1 MQANCPHC
9 SNKITIDDAR
19 VPERAF
25 SVKCPKCQNAVKFPG
40 KSAAAAPAA
49 AAAAATPAAQA
60 PQPRP
65 PEESTANLP
74 SLEAEEMRSQMM
86 AQIRR
91 EMTVGGGEVAHS
103 GERALVALGDRGL
116 AGNVALALSR
126 MGYAVDPADDPDEA
140 ARLLEQG
147 VYAVAVTAP
156 VAGTGNRESL
166 YQRALRLPQEARR
179 KLFFVVVADSVK
191 TGDSIHA
198 FVLQADLAVTTR
210 DLGLLETQ
218 VRKTLDDKTRLYRAY
233 LEARRRADA
242 ESGY

>member
-9 SNKITIDDAR
+9 SYKITIDDAR

-40 KSAAAAPAA
+40 KAAAP
-49 AAAAATPAAQA
+49 PAAPA
-60 PQPRP
+60 PAVAAGPAAPTPPPRAA
-65 PEESTANLP
+65 EEPAASVP
-74 SLEAEEMRSQMM
+74 SIDVEEMRSQMM

-91 EMTVGGGEVAHS
+91 EMTVGGEAAHS
-103 GERALVALGDRGL
+103 GERALVALPDRGL

-126 MGYAVDPADDPDEA
+126 MGYAVDPADDVDEA

-147 VYAVAVTAP
+147 VYTVTVTAP

-179 KLFFVVVADSVK
+179 KMFLVVVADSVK
-191 TGDSIHA
+191 TGDGIHA
-198 FVLQADLAVTTR
+198 FVLQADLAVSTR
-210 DLGLLETQ
+210 DVAHLETQ
-218 VRKTLDDKTRLYRAY
+218 IRKTLDEKTRLYRVY

-242 ESGY
+242 EAGY